1 MFVGSAV
8 GLFIGPAE
16 DRALWRAATQV

>member
-8 GLFIGPAE
+8 RLFIGPAE